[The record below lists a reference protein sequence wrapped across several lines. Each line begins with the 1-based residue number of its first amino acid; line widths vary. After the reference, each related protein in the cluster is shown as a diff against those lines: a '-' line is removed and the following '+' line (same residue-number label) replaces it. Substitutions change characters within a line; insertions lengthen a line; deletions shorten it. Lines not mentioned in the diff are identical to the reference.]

1 MIRTWASGVSD
12 RSQLAGDGPA
22 SDVTIE
28 DGDDTAIAA
37 PAAARRKSASIT
49 LQSTADVPTSTPPT
63 QQLPEA
69 RAAQLGTEDAATRLT
84 TASTPIA
91 ALRIEEVARTHM
103 FLKFALLI
111 IAAIA
116 IALCFMGGDPA
127 ARKIVHITL
136 IPAALA
142 SVWLLFKTRDVAK
155 YSASDATIVAVVLGI
170 SAYSGVFYWGIF
182 SPGPALILLGIY
194 FFSLGASR
202 QATVFVYIF
211 CAGVQA
217 VLAGLIFSGAVVDR
231 GYIRADAM
239 ALHEQVITQ
248 AIVQVLYLCSFLVA
262 RSSRRETLNAVA
274 ELERAVRSVSQ
285 REALLLEARQDLDL
299 ALRVGGPGRYTEQV
313 VGSFTLGVL
322 IGRGGMGE
330 VYEGIRV
337 TDKSRAAIKLLHAHV
352 LANPG
357 HVQRFEREIEVAA
370 SLEVANVVKV
380 LEFGRTQGELPY
392 LAMERLQGHDLAY
405 HLRKRR
411 RLSLGK
417 TVEMVRQIGA
427 GLSAARAAG
436 IVHRDIKPQ
445 NLFLAELGVGRPV
458 WKILD
463 FGVSKLAEHSGTL
476 TKGHVVG
483 TPGYMAPEQARGKN
497 VDYRADIYAL
507 AAISY
512 RALTG
517 RPPFSGKD
525 LPTTLYE
532 VVYSMPLRP
541 SHLAELPADVDIVLA
556 IGMAKDRE
564 ARFESGEELATAL
577 ANAGR
582 GELEAA
588 TLCRGRAVLAK
599 NPWGE
604 DG

>member
-1 MIRTWASGVSD
+1 MTD
-12 RSQLAGDGPA
+12 DD
-22 SDVTIE
+22 SDVV
-28 DGDDTAIAA
+28 DTAIAA

-49 LQSTADVPTSTPPT
+49 IQSTPGETTSTPPT
-63 QQLPEA
+63 QQLPGGRVA
-69 RAAQLGTEDAATRLT
+69 PLGTEDAATRLT
-84 TASTPIA
+84 TATTPIA

-103 FLKFALLI
+103 FLRFALLI
-111 IAAIA
+111 ITSIA
-116 IALCFMGGDPA
+116 ISLCFLGGDPV
-127 ARKIVHITL
+127 ARKIVHISL

-142 SVWLLFKTRDVAK
+142 SVWLFFKTRDVAN

-217 VLAGLIFSGAVVDR
+217 VLAILIFTGAVADR
-231 GYIRADAM
+231 GYIRADNM
-239 ALHEQVITQ
+239 VLHEQIITQ

-274 ELERAVRSVSQ
+274 ELEQAIRSVSQ
-285 REALLLEARQDLDL
+285 REALLLEARQDLDR

-313 VGSFTLGVL
+313 VGSFKLGVL

-330 VYEGIRV
+330 VYEGIRL
-337 TDKSRAAIKLLHAHV
+337 TDNSRAAIKLLHPHV

-370 SLEVANVVKV
+370 SLEVLNVVRV
-380 LEFGRTQGELPY
+380 LEFGRTEGELPY
-392 LAMERLQGHDLAY
+392 LAMERLHGHDLAY

-417 TVEMVRQIGA
+417 TIEMIRQVGA
-427 GLSAARAAG
+427 GLTAARAAG

-445 NLFLAELGVGRPV
+445 NLFLAELGAGRPV

-463 FGVSKLAEHSGTL
+463 FGVSKLVEHSGTL

-497 VDYRADIYAL
+497 VDYRADIYSL
-507 AAISY
+507 AAIAY

-525 LPTTLYE
+525 LPTTLYD
-532 VVYSMPLRP
+532 VVYSMPIRP
-541 SHLAELPADVDIVLA
+541 SQLAELPEEVDLVLA
-556 IGMAKDRE
+556 IGMAKER
-564 ARFESGEELATAL
+564 AGRFESGEELAIAL
-577 ANAGR
+577 AAAGR
-582 GELEAA
+582 GELDAA
-588 TLCRGRAVLAK
+588 TLCRGRALLAK
-599 NPWGE
+599 NPWLE